1 MQLQQ
6 VLINLMTN
14 SADAMK
20 DMEGRRELTLQ
31 SQCGEDGQNFGRRYR
46 CGSTGCM
53 KLPILA
59 LPLSLIPTATQG
71 RVKLN
76 ERL

>member
-1 MQLQQ
+1 M
-6 VLINLMTN
+6 MN
-14 SADAMK
+14 SIDAMK

-31 SQCGEDGQNFGRRYR
+31 SQCGEDSQDFGRRYR
-46 CGSTGCM
+46 CGSSRAGCM